1 MPAVQQKLEHDASGS
16 IGSHRALIAFRTVRR
31 LRPIAYLVMRIHH
44 PDELPGLGR
53 QRDQRPGARAGTSGS
68 YYEVAVARPPLG
80 PIDGKWPREPIHD
93 TISHDRRLPVDLAQP
108 WTDRYY
114 SREEFRRWCEAQTKG
129 RYERMDGRIVA
140 MAPERGAHLRVKG
153 AIYKALD
160 RAVTAAGVPC
170 QALPDGASV
179 ETGDSDYEL
188 DALVNCG
195 EPMAD
200 DAVAAPNP
208 VIIVEVL
215 SPGTTSTDTGGKL
228 ADYFRVPSV
237 AHYLIVHPI
246 RRTVTHH
253 RRTGDTIDTRII
265 VNGPITMDPPGIV
278 ITVEEI
284 YGAA

>member
-1 MPAVQQKLEHDASGS
+1 MD
-16 IGSHRALIAFRTVRR
+16 
-31 LRPIAYLVMRIHH
+31 
-44 PDELPGLGR
+44 LPQLG
-53 QRDQRPGARAGTSGS
+53 
-68 YYEVAVARPPLG
+68 
-80 PIDGKWPREPIHD
+80 
-93 TISHDRRLPVDLAQP
+93 
-108 WTDRYY
+108 TDRYY

-129 RYERMDGRIVA
+129 RYERVDGRIVA

-153 AIYKALD
+153 SIYRALD
-160 RAVTAAGVPC
+160 RAVAVAGVPC
-170 QALPDGASV
+170 QALPDGATV
-179 ETGDSDYEL
+179 ETGDSDYEP
-188 DALVNCG
+188 DAMVNCG

-200 DAVAAPNP
+200 DAIAAPNP

-237 AHYLIVHPI
+237 LHYLIVHPT

-253 RRTGDTIDTRII
+253 RRTGDGIDTRII

-284 YGAA
+284 YGAV